1 MSDLLKKPSYI
12 PSGEI
17 TAENVSIEDYFA
29 NYYEQ
34 AHEYIQGVVIKMSP
48 GTITHT
54 LLIDYFYELFKA
66 YLRIKRIGRAFRE
79 SSLRSSDS
87 VRVPDVFFV
96 LADTHFQITKTGI
109 EGVPDLCIEVVS
121 EDSIGRDYGDKFL
134 EYETIGVREYW
145 IIDPLRQRTTF
156 YRMAE
161 DGHYSIIQPDVEG
174 NFETLILPKLKI
186 HVPMLWQE
194 ALPDMLDS
202 YNHLKN
208 ILGD

>member
-17 TAENVSIEDYFA
+17 AAENVSIEDYFA

-48 GTITHT
+48 GTLAHT
-54 LLIDYFYELFKA
+54 RLINYFHLLLWA
-66 YLRIKRIGRAFRE
+66 YIRIKPIGEVFRE
-79 SSLRSSDS
+79 ASLHSGNL

-96 LADTHFQITKTGI
+96 LTTTGCQITNTGI
-109 EGVPDLCIEVVS
+109 FGVPDLCIEVVS

-161 DGHYSIIQPDVEG
+161 DGHYSVIQPDVEG